1 MSDFSPETRNSAW
14 WSGDSRLAVQGK
26 ANEAILIKQGKMERP
41 DLSNIEAVQM
51 GHVMEP
57 VIGQLAQKALGM
69 ELTKIEDAY
78 THKKEPW
85 LKSHF
90 DFVGRGNDGQ
100 AFLVEAKNYNAGTR
114 TKFDAEAGLMPAAD
128 MAQLVHEAAVFGVEK
143 VYLAVLFGGQEF
155 VLIPQTI
162 TEEMKEFHIKYVA
175 TLWAHVQA
183 GTALPPET
191 SDQARALYP
200 VSQEGLKTASQ
211 GVEQAAAILSDIK
224 AKIKALEAQEDQL
237 ATMLQG
243 YLADSD
249 TLVTVDGR
257 VLATWKS
264 AKPSMKFDSK
274 LFASA
279 MPDVYRQFT
288 VSSPGSRRF
297 LLKG

>member
-14 WSGDSRLAVQGK
+14 WSGDSRLAAQGR
-26 ANEAILIKQGKMERP
+26 ANEAILIKQGRMERP
-41 DLSNIEAVQM
+41 DLSGIEAVQM

-57 VIGQLAQKALGM
+57 VIGRLAQQKLGV
-69 ELTKIEDAY
+69 ELHKIEDAL

-90 DFVGRGNDGQ
+90 DFAGTEDGKTI
-100 AFLVEAKNYNAGTR
+100 LVEAKNYNAATR
-114 TKFDAEAGLMPAAD
+114 NKFDAEAGLMPSAD
-128 MAQLVHEAAVFGVEK
+128 MAQLVHEAAVFGVDK
-143 VYLAVLFGGQEF
+143 IYLAVLFGGAEF

-162 TEEMKEFHIKYVA
+162 TEEMKETHVQEMAK
-175 TLWAHVQA
+175 LWAHVQA
-183 GTALPPET
+183 GTTLPPET

-211 GVEQAAAILSDIK
+211 AVEQAAAVLSNIK
-224 AKIKALEAQEDQL
+224 AQIKALEAQEDQL

-243 YLADSD
+243 YLADAD

-264 AKPSMKFDSK
+264 AKPSMKFDAK
-274 LFASA
+274 LFATA
-279 MPDVYRQFT
+279 MPDIYRQFT

-297 LLKG
+297 LLK

>member
-1 MSDFSPETRNSAW
+1 MADFSPEVRNSAW
-14 WSGDSRLAVQGK
+14 WSSDSRLAAQGK

-41 DLSNIEAVQM
+41 DLSQVEAVQM

-57 VIGQLAQKALGM
+57 VIGQLAQKAIGV

-78 THKKEPW
+78 THPHEHW
-85 LKSHF
+85 MRSHF
-90 DFVGRGNDGQ
+90 DFAGRDANGQ
-100 AFLVEAKNYNAGTR
+100 GFLVEAKNYNAATR
-114 TKFDAEAGLMPAAD
+114 NKFDAESGLLPPAD
-128 MAQLVHEAAVFGVEK
+128 MAQLVHEAAVFGVQK
-143 VYLAVLFGGQEF
+143 IYLAVLFGGQEF

-162 TEEMKEFHIKYVA
+162 TDEMKEAHVQEMAK
-175 TLWAHVQA
+175 LWAHVQA

-211 GVEQAAAILSDIK
+211 SVEQAAAILADIK

-274 LFASA
+274 LFQTA
-279 MPDVYRQFT
+279 MPDIYRQFT

-297 LLKG
+297 LLK

>member
-14 WSGDSRLAVQGK
+14 WSGDSRLAAQGK
-26 ANEAILIKQGKMERP
+26 ANEAILIKQGKMDRP

-57 VIGQLAQKALGM
+57 VIGQLAQKAIGVQLQ
-69 ELTKIEDAY
+69 KIEDAY
-78 THKKEPW
+78 THKTEPW

-100 AFLVEAKNYNAGTR
+100 AFLVEAKNYNAGNR
-114 TKFDAEAGLMPAAD
+114 SKFDSDAGLLPPAD
-128 MAQLVHEAAVFGVEK
+128 MAQLVHEATVFGVET
-143 VYLAVLFGGQEF
+143 VYLAVLFGGAEF
-155 VLIPQTI
+155 VLIRKDI
-162 TEEMKEFHIKYVA
+162 TEEMKQTHVQEMAK
-175 TLWAHVQA
+175 LWAHVQA

-274 LFASA
+274 LFQTA
-279 MPDVYRQFT
+279 MPDIHRQFT

-297 LLKG
+297 LLK

>member
-14 WSGDSRLAVQGK
+14 WSGDSRLAAQGK
-26 ANEAILIKQGKMERP
+26 ANEAILIKQGKMDRP

-57 VIGQLAQKALGM
+57 VIGQLAQKALGI
-69 ELTKIEDAY
+69 ELTKIDDAY
-78 THKKEPW
+78 AHKTEPW

-100 AFLVEAKNYNAGTR
+100 AFLVEAKNYNAGNR
-114 TKFDAEAGLMPAAD
+114 SKFDSDAGLLPPAD
-128 MAQLVHEAAVFGVEK
+128 MAQLVHEATVFGVET
-143 VYLAVLFGGQEF
+143 VYLAVLFGGAEF
-155 VLIPQTI
+155 VLIRKDI
-162 TEEMKEFHIKYVA
+162 TEEMKQTHVQEMAK
-175 TLWAHVQA
+175 LWAHVQA

-274 LFASA
+274 LFQTA
-279 MPDVYRQFT
+279 MPDIYRQFT

-297 LLKG
+297 LLK

>member
-1 MSDFSPETRNSAW
+1 
-14 WSGDSRLAVQGK
+14 
-26 ANEAILIKQGKMERP
+26 MERP
-41 DLSNIEAVQM
+41 DLSGIEAVQM

-57 VIGQLAQKALGM
+57 VIGQLAQKALGV

-100 AFLVEAKNYNAGTR
+100 AFLVEAKNYNAGNR
-114 TKFDAEAGLMPAAD
+114 SKFDSDAGLLPPAD
-128 MAQLVHEAAVFGVEK
+128 MAQLVHEATVFGVET

-155 VLIPQTI
+155 VLIRKDI
-162 TEEMKEFHIKYVA
+162 TEEMKEAHVQEMAK
-175 TLWAHVQA
+175 LWAHVQA

-191 SDQARALYP
+191 TDQARALYP

-264 AKPSMKFDSK
+264 AKASMKFDSK

-297 LLKG
+297 LLK

>member
-14 WSGDSRLAVQGK
+14 WSGDSRLAAQGK
-26 ANEAILIKQGKMERP
+26 ANEAILIKQGRMERP
-41 DLSNIEAVQM
+41 DLSQVEAVQM

-57 VIGQLAQKALGM
+57 VIGQLAQQKLGV

-78 THKKEPW
+78 THPHEHW
-85 LKSHF
+85 MRSHF
-90 DFVGRGNDGQ
+90 DFAGRDANGQ
-100 AFLVEAKNYNAGTR
+100 GFLVEAKNYNAGTR
-114 TKFDAEAGLMPAAD
+114 SKFDSDAGLLPAAD
-128 MAQLVHEAAVFGVEK
+128 MAQLVHEATVFGVET
-143 VYLAVLFGGQEF
+143 VYLAVLFGGAEF
-155 VLIPQTI
+155 VLIRKDI
-162 TEEMKEFHIKYVA
+162 TEEMKQAHVQEMAK
-175 TLWAHVQA
+175 LWAHVQA

-200 VSQEGLKTASQ
+200 VSQEGMKTASQ
-211 GVEQAAAILSDIK
+211 SVEQAAAVLSNIK
-224 AKIKALEAQEDQL
+224 AQIKALEAQEDQL

-243 YLADSD
+243 YLADND

-297 LLKG
+297 LLK

>member
-14 WSGDSRLAVQGK
+14 WSGDSRLAAQGR
-26 ANEAILIKQGKMERP
+26 ANEAILVKQGKMERP

-57 VIGQLAQKALGM
+57 VIGQLAQKALGI
-69 ELTKIEDAY
+69 ELTKIDDAY
-78 THKKEPW
+78 THPYEHW
-85 LKSHF
+85 MRSHF

-100 AFLVEAKNYNAGTR
+100 AFLVEAKNYNAATR
-114 TKFDAEAGLMPAAD
+114 NKFDAESGLLPPAD
-128 MAQLVHEAAVFGVEK
+128 MAQLVHEAAVFGVQK
-143 VYLAVLFGGQEF
+143 IYLAVLFGGQEF

-162 TEEMKEFHIKYVA
+162 TDEMKESHVQEMAK
-175 TLWAHVQA
+175 LWAHVKA

-191 SDQARALYP
+191 SDQARALFP

-211 GVEQAAAILSDIK
+211 SVEQAAAVLSQIK
-224 AKIKALEAQEDQL
+224 AQIKALEAQEDQL

-243 YLADSD
+243 YLADAD

-264 AKPSMKFDSK
+264 AKASMKFDSK
-274 LFASA
+274 LFATA
-279 MPDVYRQFT
+279 MPDIYRQFT

-297 LLKG
+297 LLK

>member
-1 MSDFSPETRNSAW
+1 
-14 WSGDSRLAVQGK
+14 
-26 ANEAILIKQGKMERP
+26 MERP
-41 DLSNIEAVQM
+41 DLSGIEAVQM

-57 VIGQLAQKALGM
+57 VIGQLAQKALGV

-78 THKKEPW
+78 THPHEHW
-85 LKSHF
+85 MRSHF
-90 DFVGRGNDGQ
+90 DFAGRDKNGQ
-100 AFLVEAKNYNAGTR
+100 GFLVEAKNYNAATR
-114 TKFDAEAGLMPAAD
+114 NKFDVEAGLMPPAD
-128 MAQLVHEAAVFGVEK
+128 LSQLVHEAAVFGVEK

-162 TEEMKEFHIKYVA
+162 TEEMKQTHVQEMAK
-175 TLWAHVQA
+175 LWAHVQA

-274 LFASA
+274 LFATA
-279 MPDVYRQFT
+279 MPDIYRQFT

-297 LLKG
+297 LLK

>member
-14 WSGDSRLAVQGK
+14 WSGDSRLAAQGK

-41 DLSNIEAVQM
+41 DLSQVEAVQM

-57 VIGQLAQKALGM
+57 VIGQLAQKALGV

-78 THKKEPW
+78 THPHEHW
-85 LKSHF
+85 MRSHF
-90 DFVGRGNDGQ
+90 DFAGRDKNGQ
-100 AFLVEAKNYNAGTR
+100 GFLVEAKNYNAATR
-114 TKFDAEAGLMPAAD
+114 NKFDAESGLLPPAD
-128 MAQLVHEAAVFGVEK
+128 MAQLIHEAAVFGVEK

-162 TEEMKEFHIKYVA
+162 TDEMKQTHVQEMAK
-175 TLWAHVQA
+175 LWAHVQA

-211 GVEQAAAILSDIK
+211 GVEQAAAILADIK

-297 LLKG
+297 LLK

>member
-14 WSGDSRLAVQGK
+14 WSGDSRLAAQGR

-41 DLSNIEAVQM
+41 DLSGIEAVQM

-57 VIGQLAQKALGM
+57 VIGRLAQQKLGV
-69 ELTKIEDAY
+69 ELHKIEDAL

-85 LKSHF
+85 LRSHF
-90 DFVGRGNDGQ
+90 DFAGTEDGKTI
-100 AFLVEAKNYNAGTR
+100 LVEAKNYNAATR
-114 TKFDAEAGLMPAAD
+114 NKFDAEAGLMPSAD
-128 MAQLVHEAAVFGVEK
+128 MAQLVHEATVFGVDK
-143 VYLAVLFGGQEF
+143 IYLAVLFGGAEF
-155 VLIPQTI
+155 VLIPATI
-162 TEEMKEFHIKYVA
+162 TEEMKEAHVQEMAK
-175 TLWAHVQA
+175 LWAHVVA
-183 GTALPPET
+183 GTTLPPET

-211 GVEQAAAILSDIK
+211 AVEQAAAVLSEIK

-237 ATMLQG
+237 STMLQG
-243 YLADSD
+243 YLADAD

-264 AKPSMKFDSK
+264 AKPSMKFDAK
-274 LFASA
+274 LFSTA
-279 MPDVYRQFT
+279 MPDIYRQFT

-297 LLKG
+297 LLK

>member
-14 WSGDSRLAVQGK
+14 WSGDSRLAAQGR

-41 DLSNIEAVQM
+41 DLSQVEAVQM

-57 VIGQLAQKALGM
+57 LIGRLAQQKLGV
-69 ELTKIEDAY
+69 ELLKIEDAL
-78 THKKEPW
+78 THKTEPW

-90 DFVGRGNDGQ
+90 DFAGTEDGRTI
-100 AFLVEAKNYNAGTR
+100 LVEAKNYNAGTR
-114 TKFDAEAGLMPAAD
+114 NKFDAEAGLMPPAD
-128 MAQLVHEAAVFGVEK
+128 MAQLIHEATVFGVEK
-143 VYLAVLFGGQEF
+143 IYLAVLFGGQEF

-162 TEEMKEFHIKYVA
+162 TEEMKETHVKEMA
-175 TLWAHVQA
+175 KLWGHVQA

-211 GVEQAAAILSDIK
+211 SVEQAAAILADIK

-243 YLADSD
+243 YLADAD

-279 MPDVYRQFT
+279 MPDIYRQFT

-297 LLKG
+297 LLK

>member
-14 WSGDSRLAVQGK
+14 WSGDSRLAAQGK
-26 ANEAILIKQGKMERP
+26 ANEAILIKQGKMDRP
-41 DLSNIEAVQM
+41 DLSQVEAVQM

-57 VIGQLAQKALGM
+57 VIGRLAQQKLGL
-69 ELTKIEDAY
+69 ELHKIEDAL
-78 THKKEPW
+78 THKTEPW

-90 DFVGRGNDGQ
+90 DFAGTEDGRTI
-100 AFLVEAKNYNAGTR
+100 LVEAKNYNAGTR
-114 TKFDAEAGLMPAAD
+114 NKFDAEAGLMPPAD
-128 MAQLVHEAAVFGVEK
+128 MAQLIHEATVFGVEK
-143 VYLAVLFGGQEF
+143 IYLAVLFGGQEF

-162 TEEMKEFHIKYVA
+162 TEEMKLAHVQEMAK
-175 TLWAHVQA
+175 LWGHVQA

-264 AKPSMKFDSK
+264 AKASMKFDSK

-279 MPDVYRQFT
+279 MPDIYRQFT
-288 VSSPGSRRF
+288 VSSLGSRRF
-297 LLKG
+297 LLK

>member
-1 MSDFSPETRNSAW
+1 
-14 WSGDSRLAVQGK
+14 
-26 ANEAILIKQGKMERP
+26 MERP
-41 DLSNIEAVQM
+41 DLSNVEAVQM

-57 VIGQLAQKALGM
+57 VIGQLAQKALGV

-78 THKKEPW
+78 THKTEPW

-100 AFLVEAKNYNAGTR
+100 AFLVEAKNYNAATR
-114 TKFDAEAGLMPAAD
+114 NKFDVEAGLMPPAD
-128 MAQLVHEAAVFGVEK
+128 VAQLVHEATVFGVEK

-155 VLIPQTI
+155 VLIPATI
-162 TEEMKEFHIKYVA
+162 TEEMKEAHVQEMAK
-175 TLWAHVQA
+175 LWAHVQA

-274 LFASA
+274 LFATA
-279 MPDVYRQFT
+279 MPDIHRQFT

-297 LLKG
+297 LLK

>member
-1 MSDFSPETRNSAW
+1 
-14 WSGDSRLAVQGK
+14 
-26 ANEAILIKQGKMERP
+26 
-41 DLSNIEAVQM
+41 
-51 GHVMEP
+51 
-57 VIGQLAQKALGM
+57 
-69 ELTKIEDAY
+69 
-78 THKKEPW
+78 
-85 LKSHF
+85 
-90 DFVGRGNDGQ
+90 
-100 AFLVEAKNYNAGTR
+100 
-114 TKFDAEAGLMPAAD
+114 MPAAD
-128 MAQLVHEAAVFGVEK
+128 LSQLVHEATVFGVDK

-162 TEEMKEFHIKYVA
+162 TEDMKQTHVQEMAK
-175 TLWAHVQA
+175 LWAHVQA

-211 GVEQAAAILSDIK
+211 GVEQAAAILS
-224 AKIKALEAQEDQL
+224 KIKAQIKGLEEQEDQL

-274 LFASA
+274 LFATA
-279 MPDVYRQFT
+279 MPDIHRQFT

-297 LLKG
+297 LLK

>member
-14 WSGDSRLAVQGK
+14 WSSDSRLAVQGR
-26 ANEAILIKQGKMERP
+26 ANEAILIKQGRMERP

-57 VIGQLAQKALGM
+57 VIGRLAQQKLGV
-69 ELTKIEDAY
+69 ELHKIEDAL

-85 LKSHF
+85 LRSHF
-90 DFVGRGNDGQ
+90 DFAGTEDGKTI
-100 AFLVEAKNYNAGTR
+100 LVEAKNYNAATR
-114 TKFDAEAGLMPAAD
+114 NKFDAEAGLMPAAD

-143 VYLAVLFGGQEF
+143 VYLAVLFGGQEC
-155 VLIPQTI
+155 VLIPATI
-162 TEEMKEFHIKYVA
+162 TEDMKQAHIQQMA
-175 TLWAHVQA
+175 ALWAHVVA
-183 GTALPPET
+183 GTTLPPET

-211 GVEQAAAILSDIK
+211 AVEQAAAVLSEIK

-243 YLADSD
+243 YLADAD

-274 LFASA
+274 LFATA
-279 MPDVYRQFT
+279 MPDIYRQFT

-297 LLKG
+297 LLK

>member
-14 WSGDSRLAVQGK
+14 WSGDSRLAAQGK

-41 DLSNIEAVQM
+41 DLSQVEAVQM

-57 VIGQLAQKALGM
+57 VIGQLAQKAIGV
-69 ELTKIEDAY
+69 ELQKIEDAY
-78 THKKEPW
+78 THPHEHW
-85 LKSHF
+85 MRSHF
-90 DFVGRGNDGQ
+90 DFAGRDANGQ
-100 AFLVEAKNYNAGTR
+100 GFLVEAKNYNAATR
-114 TKFDAEAGLMPAAD
+114 NKFDAETGLMPPAD
-128 MAQLVHEAAVFGVEK
+128 MAQLIHEAAVFGVEK

-155 VLIPQTI
+155 VLIPTTI
-162 TEEMKEFHIKYVA
+162 TEEMKTTHVQEMAK
-175 TLWAHVQA
+175 LWAHVQA

-191 SDQARALYP
+191 PDQARALYP

-211 GVEQAAAILSDIK
+211 SVEQAAAVLSQIK
-224 AKIKALEAQEDQL
+224 AQIKALEAQEDQL

-264 AKPSMKFDSK
+264 AKASMKFDSK
-274 LFASA
+274 LFATA
-279 MPDVYRQFT
+279 MPDIYRQFT

-297 LLKG
+297 LLK

>member
-1 MSDFSPETRNSAW
+1 
-14 WSGDSRLAVQGK
+14 
-26 ANEAILIKQGKMERP
+26 
-41 DLSNIEAVQM
+41 
-51 GHVMEP
+51 
-57 VIGQLAQKALGM
+57 
-69 ELTKIEDAY
+69 
-78 THKKEPW
+78 
-85 LKSHF
+85 
-90 DFVGRGNDGQ
+90 
-100 AFLVEAKNYNAGTR
+100 
-114 TKFDAEAGLMPAAD
+114 
-128 MAQLVHEAAVFGVEK
+128 MAQLVHEATVFGVET

-155 VLIPQTI
+155 VLIRKDI
-162 TEEMKEFHIKYVA
+162 TEEMKEAHVQEMAK
-175 TLWAHVQA
+175 LWGHVQA

-211 GVEQAAAILSDIK
+211 SVEQAAAILADIK

-279 MPDVYRQFT
+279 MPDIYRQFT

>member
-1 MSDFSPETRNSAW
+1 
-14 WSGDSRLAVQGK
+14 
-26 ANEAILIKQGKMERP
+26 MERP

-57 VIGQLAQKALGM
+57 VIGQLAQKALGV

-78 THKKEPW
+78 THKREPW

-100 AFLVEAKNYNAGTR
+100 AFLVEAKNYNSATR
-114 TKFDAEAGLMPAAD
+114 NKFDAESGLLPPAD
-128 MAQLVHEAAVFGVEK
+128 MAQLIHEAAVFGVET

-155 VLIPQTI
+155 VLIRKDI
-162 TEEMKEFHIKYVA
+162 TEEMKENHVKDMAV
-175 TLWAHVQA
+175 LWAHVQA
-183 GTALPPET
+183 GTALPPGT
-191 SDQARALYP
+191 SDQARALFP

-211 GVEQAAAILSDIK
+211 GVEQAAAILADIK

-279 MPDVYRQFT
+279 MPDIYRQFT

-297 LLKG
+297 LLK